1 MSSNQ
6 NNSSQSQGLDDEVDG
21 GQADA
26 GQTGRGPGEGQR
38 NTQQVGDED
47 PSGELSGLAGA
58 ASGGGMDEEVG
69 DLDDALDDEEG
80 DEDDLDEDDLDEEQD
95 DDGSLPGRM
104 GGGLAG
110 G

>member
-6 NNSSQSQGLDDEVDG
+6 NNFPQSQDLDDEVGG
-21 GQADA
+21 GQADD
-26 GQTGRGPGEGQR
+26 GQTARGPGEGQR
-38 NTQQVGDED
+38 NTQQAGDED
-47 PSGELSGLAGA
+47 PSGDRSGLAGA

-80 DEDDLDEDDLDEEQD
+80 DEGDLDEDQD